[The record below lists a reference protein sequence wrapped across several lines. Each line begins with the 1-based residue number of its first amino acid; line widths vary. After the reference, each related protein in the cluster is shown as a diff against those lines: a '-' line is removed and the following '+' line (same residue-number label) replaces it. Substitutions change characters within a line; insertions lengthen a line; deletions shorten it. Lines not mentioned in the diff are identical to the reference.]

1 MFAGNGFWSRM
12 WMNVDGGRPKQGADP
27 AFPRLL
33 GERLCLNFANSVE
46 NRAGAKPE
54 EFLRSYADL
63 VRWGRHAG
71 DLSVSEVLLLLAE
84 GERRPDDAAATLS
97 RALALR
103 EAIYRIFQAIANG
116 DSPDGEDLATLHRDH
131 LAALAQTRFT
141 ATPDGFALVWS
152 GDYSDL
158 GRVIWPVTRSAAELL
173 LTGEPRRV
181 KQCAGPDGGCGWLFY
196 DESKNGSR
204 RWCSMEGCGSS
215 AKMRRYRARKRPGNR
230 IH

>member
-1 MFAGNGFWSRM
+1 
-12 WMNVDGGRPKQGADP
+12 MNVGVERPKQGADP
-27 AFPRLL
+27 TFPRLL

-46 NRAGAKPE
+46 NRAGTEPE

-71 DLSVSEVLLLLAE
+71 ELSISEVLLLLAE
-84 GERRPDDAAATLS
+84 GERRPDDAAATLA

-103 EAIYRIFQAIANG
+103 EAIYRVFRAIAHEEF
-116 DSPDGEDLATLHRDH
+116 PGEQDLATVHQEL

-141 ATPDGFALVWS
+141 ATADGFDLTWS
-152 GDYSDL
+152 GDDSDL
-158 GRVIWPVTRSAAELL
+158 DRVIWPVARSAADLL
-173 LTGEPRRV
+173 LTGDPRRV

-204 RWCSMEGCGSS
+204 RWCSMEGCGSH
-215 AKMRRYRARKRPGNR
+215 AKMRRYRARKRPALG
-230 IH
+230 